1 MERLNKF
8 VLAACINSLSHH
20 ILVAADCEILPQ
32 IRRRARRRLQHS
44 GCDRIP
50 ESSSNDFINFVCF
63 LLLAFVSLYSA
74 KCLIKSHL
82 IGAGGLLM
90 FDLIVVTLI
99 RANSL
104 KTFFY

>member
-8 VLAACINSLSHH
+8 VLVACINSLSHH

-50 ESSSNDFINFVCF
+50 ESSSNGFINLVTI
-63 LLLAFVSLYSA
+63 
-74 KCLIKSHL
+74 CLFPFIDFCV
-82 IGAGGLLM
+82 I
-90 FDLIVVTLI
+90 T
-99 RANSL
+99 
-104 KTFFY
+104 

>member
-20 ILVAADCEILPQ
+20 ILVAADCEI
-32 IRRRARRRLQHS
+32 RRRARRRLQHS

-50 ESSSNDFINFVCF
+50 ESSSNGFINFVCF